1 MMLNMVTRVVSV
13 LGLLC
18 VFITSATTT
27 LVDFQVYPP
36 VLTPYSPLGNDLV
49 LADGAAVSAV
59 GVVSDAKACVVNQTL
74 MVHTFGQSYGQPFVG
89 LFASLEGL
97 QTTRESLLTC
107 YRILYSTKVQIQQS
121 HLQLDSDL
129 GWTSV

>member
-1 MMLNMVTRVVSV
+1 MVTRVLTA

-18 VFITSATTT
+18 ACISPATAT

-49 LADGAAVSAV
+49 LADGAAVSAI
-59 GVVSDAKACVVNQTL
+59 GVASDAKACVVNQTL

-89 LFASLEGL
+89 TFGSFKQFHADVSVPANAFQARILHRSASS
-97 QTTRESLLTC
+97 TESL
-107 YRILYSTKVQIQQS
+107 ST
-121 HLQLDSDL
+121 
-129 GWTSV
+129 

>member
-1 MMLNMVTRVVSV
+1 MNLGISPAMNMTMMTRALTA
-13 LGLLC
+13 LGLLYA
-18 VFITSATTT
+18 FISPATAT

-59 GVVSDAKACVVNQTL
+59 GVASDAKACVVNQTL

-89 LFASLEGL
+89 ELRRSGRTSCVNVNPADVVQARILHRSASS
-97 QTTRESLLTC
+97 TESL
-107 YRILYSTKVQIQQS
+107 ST
-121 HLQLDSDL
+121 
-129 GWTSV
+129 

>member
-1 MMLNMVTRVVSV
+1 MVTRVLTA

-18 VFITSATTT
+18 ACISPATAT

-59 GVVSDAKACVVNQTL
+59 GVASDSKACVVNQTL

-89 LFASLEGL
+89 SFGSSKQFHTDVSAPANALQARILHRSASS
-97 QTTRESLLTC
+97 TESL
-107 YRILYSTKVQIQQS
+107 ST
-121 HLQLDSDL
+121 
-129 GWTSV
+129 